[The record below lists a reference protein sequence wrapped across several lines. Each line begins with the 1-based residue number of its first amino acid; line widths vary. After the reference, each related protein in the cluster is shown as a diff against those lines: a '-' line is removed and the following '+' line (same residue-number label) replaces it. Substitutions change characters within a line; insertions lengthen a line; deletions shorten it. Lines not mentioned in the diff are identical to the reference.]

1 MEIEYVFTFA
11 GFMPKHELTP
21 IGTFSN
27 GDESINQTRTHM
39 KQHIYKSEFISGPE
53 ATERQDRLFVADLK
67 YAVDQGYEYISM
79 SDGKVFSIDP
89 DGQTLTEVDLTEAEL
104 QEFAKIHAELKQAVA
119 DELDEDDEEYCKNCH
134 NLMLIDDIINNTL
147 TSTDDITPQQA
158 DTLVKLA
165 QLKHLLVNIN

>member
-1 MEIEYVFTFA
+1 
-11 GFMPKHELTP
+11 
-21 IGTFSN
+21 
-27 GDESINQTRTHM
+27 M

-104 QEFAKIHAELKQAVA
+104 QEFAKIHAELKQVIEN
-119 DELDEDDEEYCKNCH
+119 ELDDEEDDYCINCH
-134 NLMLIDDIINNTL
+134 NLMMIDKIINNTL
-147 TSTDDITPQQA
+147 RVEEPLTPQQA
-158 DTLVKLA
+158 DTLIKLA
-165 QLKHLLVNIN
+165 QLKTLLVNIN

>member
-1 MEIEYVFTFA
+1 
-11 GFMPKHELTP
+11 
-21 IGTFSN
+21 
-27 GDESINQTRTHM
+27 M

-79 SDGKVFSIDP
+79 SDGKVFSIDVE
-89 DGQTLTEVDLTEAEL
+89 DNSLTEVDLTEEEL
-104 QEFAKIHAELKQAVA
+104 QEFAKIHAELKQAIEE
-119 DELDEDDEEYCKNCH
+119 ELDDEDDDYCKNCH

-158 DTLVKLA
+158 DTMYRLA
-165 QLKHLLVNIN
+165 QLKHLLASIH

>member
-79 SDGKVFSIDP
+79 SDGKVFSIDAE
-89 DGQTLTEVDLTEAEL
+89 DNLLTEVDLTEAEL

>member
-39 KQHIYKSEFISGPE
+39 KQHIYKSEFITGPE
-53 ATERQDRLFVADLK
+53 ATERQDRLFVADLD
-67 YAVDQGYEYISM
+67 YAIDQGYEYISM

>member
-1 MEIEYVFTFA
+1 MVEHIFTFA

-39 KQHIYKSEFISGPE
+39 KQYIYKSEFISGPE

-89 DGQTLTEVDLTEAEL
+89 AGQTLTEVDLTEAEL
-104 QEFAKIHAELKQAVA
+104 QEFAKIHAELKQVIEN
-119 DELDEDDEEYCKNCH
+119 ELDDEEDDYCINCH
-134 NLMLIDDIINNTL
+134 NLMMIDKIINNTL
-147 TSTDDITPQQA
+147 RVEEPLTPQQA
-158 DTLVKLA
+158 DTLIKLA
-165 QLKHLLVNIN
+165 QLKTLLVNIN

>member
-1 MEIEYVFTFA
+1 MVEHIFTFA

-104 QEFAKIHAELKQAVA
+104 QEFAKIHAELKQVIEN
-119 DELDEDDEEYCKNCH
+119 ELDDEEDDYCINCH
-134 NLMLIDDIINNTL
+134 NLMMIDKIINNTL
-147 TSTDDITPQQA
+147 RVEEPLTPQQA
-158 DTLVKLA
+158 DTLIKLA
-165 QLKHLLVNIN
+165 QLKTLLVNIN